1 MFSKLKYAFIMAMIC
16 LATANAATVAVLE
29 ITSNGQMGLTA
40 DETKF
45 LTEELRRQA
54 RQLLPQNYAVSADT
68 GEYVVTG
75 VIGKLAHLYTL
86 TVKLSEKSSGNLLVD
101 FAKEATDLKGLLDAI
116 RENSPN
122 LFAKITPK
130 EEPAAVA
137 IAVPAPEAV
146 KDTQPAAIPTNIPAE
161 PQKSSNLFWAGVGLE
176 VLGAA
181 AIGLGIYQNS
191 KSSKYYEDSEKLR
204 KNVTSANYAESK
216 KKFEAKLDDMESA
229 ETARNIFYAAGSAL
243 LLGGVAVHIWF

>member
-1 MFSKLKYAFIMAMIC
+1 MFSKLKYALITAMLC

-29 ITSNGQMGLTA
+29 ITSNGQTGLTA

-54 RQLLPQNYAVSADT
+54 RQLLPQNYSVSADT
-68 GEYVVTG
+68 GDYVVTCT
-75 VIGKLAHLYTL
+75 VGKLANLLTL
-86 TVKLSEKSSGNLLVD
+86 TVKLSETSSGSLLVD
-101 FAKEATDLKGLLDAI
+101 FAKESADIKGLLDAI

-130 EEPAAVA
+130 EEPAA
-137 IAVPAPEAV
+137 IAVPVPEAV

-161 PQKSSNLFWAGVGLE
+161 PQKSPNLFWAGVGLE

-181 AIGLGIYQNS
+181 VIGLGIYQNAQ
-191 KSSKYYEDSEKLR
+191 SSKYHSDSEKLR
-204 KNVTSANYAESK
+204 ENVTSANYAKSK
-216 KKFEAKLDDMESA
+216 KEYDAKIDDMKSA
-229 ETARNIFYAAGSAL
+229 ETKRNIFYVAGSAL